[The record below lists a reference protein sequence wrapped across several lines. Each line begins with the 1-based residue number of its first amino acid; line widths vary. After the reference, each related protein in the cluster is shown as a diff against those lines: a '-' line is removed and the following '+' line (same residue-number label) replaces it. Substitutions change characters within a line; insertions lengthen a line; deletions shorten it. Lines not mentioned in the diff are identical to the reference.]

1 MKTFILNNIKEIL
14 LVLFGLII
22 IVLLYKT
29 FKPVEDKSE
38 LLKYKLEKLDESING
53 LKDEQKK
60 LSDTIVSYKNE
71 IKKIDESIKVIR
83 NKKAIVNNFY
93 NDKDQI
99 IQNSNNKQIDSL
111 LKNRY
116 NY

>member
-93 NDKDQI
+93 NDKDQR

>member
-71 IKKIDESIKVIR
+71 IKKIDENIKVIR
-83 NKKAIVNNFY
+83 DKKTIVNNFY
-93 NDKDQI
+93 EEKEKTI
-99 IQNSNNKQIDSL
+99 KNSNNKQLDSL
-111 LKNRY
+111 FKARY

>member
-60 LSDTIVSYKNE
+60 LSDTIVSYKIE